1 MSMTRTRLTNF
12 RQFSM
17 VTESPRPRK
26 PLKKQFSEDVPD
38 FKDPWFEQSVK
49 VAWTVDEGKTP
60 PEEVIIKKCPREF
73 KQKNR
78 LTRHSS
84 LEKDSILNS
93 KPEQENLPKPNLDI
107 YLAHNPEPSPRTVR
121 QPKYL
126 QPLLNNPTD
135 FKIKTRKPLESP
147 KDKKTN
153 TIVVVPLKSS
163 PREEPIQ
170 VVITAAQTKRENF
183 QKRTN
188 SAFNGTNNSQT
199 TTFRPPLVRSSSAP
213 SIKVKGKFLATKR
226 KLKSGKKASAPT
238 QKVEQ
243 TEWCATNSEIETMV
257 SLVSPSGSEAESE
270 DEFVGETRPKSALK
284 GCGEGKKGAS
294 LRKTVKSGKN
304 FFF

>member
-1 MSMTRTRLTNF
+1 MTRTRLTNF

-26 PLKKQFSEDVPD
+26 PSKKQFSEDVPD
-38 FKDPWFEQSVK
+38 FKDPWFEQTVK
-49 VAWTVDEGKTP
+49 LAWTVDEGKNP

-73 KQKNR
+73 KKGR

-93 KPEQENLPKPNLDI
+93 KQEQENLPEPKPNLDI

-147 KDKKTN
+147 KAVEAKRTN
-153 TIVVVPLKSS
+153 TIVVVPLKTS

-170 VVITAAQTKRENF
+170 VVITPTTAQTKRENF

-188 SAFNGTNNSQT
+188 SAFNGTNNQT

-226 KLKSGKKASAPT
+226 KLKSGKKVPV
-238 QKVEQ
+238 QKIEQ
-243 TEWCATNSEIETMV
+243 TEWCATNTEIETMV
-257 SLVSPSGSEAESE
+257 SLVSPSGSEAESDD
-270 DEFVGETRPKSALK
+270 DEFAGETRPKSALK
-284 GCGEGKKGAS
+284 GCGEGGGKKGTS
-294 LRKTVKSGKN
+294 LRKTVKTGK
-304 FFF
+304 

>member
-1 MSMTRTRLTNF
+1 MSRTRLTNF

-26 PLKKQFSEDVPD
+26 PLKKQSSEDVPD

-49 VAWTVDEGKTP
+49 VAWTVDEGKNLS
-60 PEEVIIKKCPREF
+60 EEVIIKKCPREF
-73 KQKNR
+73 KKNR

-93 KPEQENLPKPNLDI
+93 KQEQENLPEAKPNLDI
-107 YLAHNPEPSPRTVR
+107 YLAHNPSPRAVR

-135 FKIKTRKPLESP
+135 FKIKTRKPLDSP
-147 KDKKTN
+147 KAVEAKKTN
-153 TIVVVPLKSS
+153 TIVVVPLKTS

-170 VVITAAQTKRENF
+170 VVITPTTAQTKRENF

-188 SAFNGTNNSQT
+188 SAFNGTNNN
-199 TTFRPPLVRSSSAP
+199 FRPPLVRSSSAP

-226 KLKSGKKASAPT
+226 KLKSGKKAPALV
-238 QKVEQ
+238 QKVEP

-257 SLVSPSGSEAESE
+257 SLVSPSGSEAESD
-270 DEFVGETRPKSALK
+270 DEFTDETRPKSALK
-284 GCGEGKKGAS
+284 GCGEGGVKKGAS
-294 LRKTVKSGKN
+294 IRKTVKSGK
-304 FFF
+304 